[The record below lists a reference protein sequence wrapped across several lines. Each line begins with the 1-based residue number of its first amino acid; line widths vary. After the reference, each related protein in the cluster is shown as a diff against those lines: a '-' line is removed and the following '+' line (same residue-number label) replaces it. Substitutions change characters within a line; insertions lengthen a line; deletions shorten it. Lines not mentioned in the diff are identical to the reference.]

1 MTTEKE
7 NMSEEEFQ
15 VLTPVFED
23 IDNVLE
29 VGCGRGTFTK
39 FLSGVCNHV
48 TAIDI
53 SPVLIREAK
62 EKLSDKP
69 NVTIYEMDALNMQ
82 ELSKTLFDAIVL
94 YRTLHFLHDIPAFYK
109 EATRVLKHGGKIL
122 IMSSPVFEL
131 SGDSAEI
138 KAIFD
143 EFWSVTFQKQLENY
157 WCGKTAENFCLYCDP
172 ERTDVN
178 GPAGMTRDEIQWCH
192 EF

>member
-1 MTTEKE
+1 
-7 NMSEEEFQ
+7 MSEEEFQ

-82 ELSKTLFDAIVL
+82 ELSESSFEAIVL
-94 YRTLHFLHDIPAFYK
+94 YRTLHFLPDIPAFYR
-109 EATRVLKHGGKIL
+109 EAKRVLKPIGKIV
-122 IMSSPVFEL
+122 IISSPVFEL
-131 SGDSAEI
+131 SSDGAEI

-143 EFWSVTFQKQLENY
+143 DFWSVTFQIQLGNY
-157 WCGKTAENFCLYCDP
+157 WCGKTAENFVLYCDP

-192 EF
+192 ESL